1 MNAAVFCGVRMNR
14 DDKMYD
20 IGLVANYL
28 AKNYGAHFT
37 QFALFATLKEFGFSV
52 LMIERPNDAPASV
65 QMQTPVLFENIP
77 YPPGVFAKLYPNL
90 EEMKEL
96 NTFCKVFVTGSDQ
109 LFNNNLYRGYNRFMC
124 QGYVA
129 DNRYKMSY
137 AASFGHDHIWGSVED
152 TMEETFYLKRFH
164 AFSVREDSGV
174 RVCKKYFGI
183 RAEHVLDPVFLCP
196 MPIYERMVEY
206 GSKYIPRKNY
216 LFAYILDTSKKK
228 EKVLRYCADKYHLEE
243 IRAISDAVK
252 PKNEQTDLWS
262 INTLTDAKCEAW
274 LAHIAK
280 SSFYITD
287 SFHGMCFAILFKKD
301 FLVIVNK
308 DRGETRFTSVAKAL
322 GLEDRLCYDFQD
334 LEDRLNTVSAIDY
347 DAVFNRLEKE
357 QERCKNYLRTQ
368 VMEGLQ
374 FYKEGPLLFK
384 ETSCWE
390 DYKKREEKKTYIR
403 RKIQGGIRCLREHG
417 FFYTVRR
424 FFEKFINKRKETS

>member
-1 MNAAVFCGVRMNR
+1 MNR
-14 DDKMYD
+14 QEKIYD
-20 IGLVANYL
+20 VGLVANYL

-37 QFALFATLKEFGFSV
+37 QYALFTTLTELGFSV
-52 LMIERPNDAPASV
+52 LMIERPNDAPAKV
-65 QMQTPVLFENIP
+65 RMQTPALFEISP

-90 EEMKEL
+90 EEMKDL
-96 NTFCKVFVTGSDQ
+96 NSFCKVFVTGSDQ

-137 AASFGHDHIWGSVED
+137 AASFGHDHIWGSGED
-152 TMEETFYLKRFH
+152 TLEETFLLKRFH

-174 RVCKKYFGI
+174 MVCKKYFGI
-183 RAEHVLDPVFLCP
+183 KANHVLDPVFLCP
-196 MPIYERMVEY
+196 MQNYERMVEY

-216 LFAYILDTSKKK
+216 LFAYILDADKEK
-228 EKVLRYCADKYHLEE
+228 EKVLRHCAEKYQLEE
-243 IRAISDAVK
+243 IKAISDAVK
-252 PKNEQTDLWS
+252 PKNRQTDLWS
-262 INTLTDAKCEAW
+262 INTLTDAKCETW

-334 LEDRLNTVSAIDY
+334 LEERLKTATSIDY
-347 DAVFNRLEKE
+347 DAVFNKLEKE
-357 QERCKNYLRTQ
+357 RQRCKNYLQSQ
-368 VMEGLQ
+368 VMNGLR
-374 FYKEGPLLFK
+374 FYTAKPPVFE
-384 ETSCWE
+384 EISRWQA
-390 DYKKREEKKTYIR
+390 YKKKHEKRAHMKLMLQ
-403 RKIQGGIRCLREHG
+403 KGIHCLKEHG
-417 FFYTVRR
+417 FFYTVKRL
-424 FFEKFINKRKETS
+424 FEKFINKR